1 MSPVIGVG
9 IDAVEIR
16 RFRDALERRPLMAD
30 RLFSG
35 AERTLAGRRS
45 DPVPTLAA
53 RFAAKEAA
61 MKALSTGL
69 GGVDFADIEVLA
81 SSDGAPRL
89 AISGRAAVRA
99 SALGVRNWHV
109 SLSHTETL
117 ATAVVVAD

>member
-1 MSPVIGVG
+1 
-9 IDAVEIR
+9 
-16 RFRDALERRPLMAD
+16 
-30 RLFSG
+30 
-35 AERTLAGRRS
+35 
-45 DPVPTLAA
+45 
-53 RFAAKEAA
+53 

-81 SSDGAPRL
+81 TSDGAPRL

-99 SALGVRNWHV
+99 GILGVTSWHV

>member
-1 MSPVIGVG
+1 VSPVIGVG
-9 IDAVEIR
+9 IDAVEIP
-16 RFRDALERRPLMAD
+16 RFRSVLQRRPLMAE

-35 AERTLAGRRS
+35 AERMLAGSRS

-53 RFAAKEAA
+53 RFAAKEAV
-61 MKALSTGL
+61 MKAMSTGL

-81 SSDGAPRL
+81 RSDGAPRL
-89 AISGRAAVRA
+89 AISGRAAARA
-99 SALGVRNWHV
+99 SALGVTGWHV